1 MCITSHQQVL
11 KLPNLYMIQTVD
23 SEKLA
28 NGIDAA
34 WAKRQP
40 EPTEPLRVLVQ
51 VNTSGED
58 GKSWLDERRT
68 SLNNKHFYL
77 VSM

>member
-1 MCITSHQQVL
+1 
-11 KLPNLYMIQTVD
+11 MIQTVD

-58 GKSWLDERRT
+58 GKSWLDQIGT
-68 SLNNKHFYL
+68 ALFNKHFYL
-77 VSM
+77 LSI